1 MFFFLCRGITY
12 SCSINWPKKFF
23 LALKNV
29 WVSLVIIIVFTFEEL
44 LYTFISA
51 LNLDYTSAYFLDQC
65 KDLELS
71 FL

>member
-1 MFFFLCRGITY
+1 MFFFLYRGITY
-12 SCSINWPKKFF
+12 SCSIIGLKKVFF
-23 LALKNV
+23 ALQNV

-51 LNLDYTSAYFLDQC
+51 LNLLICSDQC